1 MQNIITQPRKHKFIA
16 KLNCMVI
23 ATSLSLVAFSNTA
36 VAATYD
42 AFDSQQNSSNAQD
55 EFFSLDLDKKNL
67 SLEKSANDQSKLNEY
82 KQQYQD
88 ILQNIKQ
95 KQYTEADLKIKKLLK
110 ENPEIAEFYNLQAL
124 LAAQQK
130 DYGTA
135 KQSFNKALKLKPNN
149 QRSLFGLAM
158 LALEQQ
164 QLNEAEKLAN
174 EIITLNKKAAPA
186 YLIIA
191 NIAGKQNNLAKVE
204 RTLKLAYHNV
214 SGNINSEVS
223 IAANLGKLY
232 IIQNE
237 PQKFLDLA
245 QDLDRLHPDNSR
257 VLALLA
263 SAQISNNHAE
273 AATNTLQRLV
283 NKEKN
288 DAIHR
293 VQLAKLLLNQPGNET
308 KIIKLLD
315 EASAIAP
322 NNPRLMLQ
330 KSAFLIALKHY
341 DAAFQIALKL
351 DQSTPKSG
359 IGKILQGDIY
369 LAQKKLDFALGAY
382 QQAYNIK
389 KNNKVLNKI
398 VDIMLAQKDP
408 AAAIALLKKE
418 LNNNI
423 AAEFKLASVY
433 LQQKNF
439 PEAEKHY
446 LKILQTKPDNP
457 LILNNLAW
465 IYFQRNNPKAEE
477 TAKKAYTLAPKS
489 AAIMDTYGII
499 LVHNNRVKQGISLL
513 KQAASLAPNAYDI
526 QYHLAEAHVKNGDKQ
541 QAIQILSTLLN
552 IENNFSEKKA
562 ASTLLK
568 QLQSH

>member
-1 MQNIITQPRKHKFIA
+1 MQSIITLPHKHKFIA
-16 KLNCMVI
+16 KLNYLVI
-23 ATSLSLVAFSNTA
+23 ATSLLAFSSTIT
-36 VAATYD
+36 AATYD
-42 AFDSQQNSSNAQD
+42 AFDSQQNSNNTQD

-67 SLEKSANDQSKLNEY
+67 SLENNTNNQSKLNEY

-95 KQYTEADLKIKKLLK
+95 KQYTEADLKITKVLK
-110 ENPEIAEFYNLQAL
+110 ENPEVAEFYNLKAL

-130 DYGTA
+130 DYNTA
-135 KQSFNKALKLKPNN
+135 KQNFNKALKLKPNN
-149 QRSLFGLAM
+149 QRSLLGLAM
-158 LALEQQ
+158 LAIEEQ
-164 QLNEAEKLAN
+164 QLNEAEALAN
-174 EIITLNKKAAPA
+174 KIITINKKATPA

-191 NIAGKQNNLAKVE
+191 NIAGKQNNQAKVE
-204 RTLKLAYHNV
+204 STLKLAYHNV

-232 IIQNE
+232 IIQKE

-245 QDLDRLHPDNSR
+245 QDLDRQHPNSSR

-263 SAQISNNHAE
+263 SAQIANNHTE
-273 AATNTLQRLV
+273 AATKTLQRLTK
-283 NKEKN
+283 KEKN
-288 DAIHR
+288 DAVHR
-293 VQLAKLLLNQPGNET
+293 VQLAKLLLNKPSNES

-341 DAAFQIALKL
+341 DAAFKIALKL
-351 DQSTPKSG
+351 DQLTPKSG
-359 IGKILQGDIY
+359 VGQILQGDIY
-369 LAQKKLDFALGAY
+369 LAQKKLDLALGAY
-382 QQAYNIK
+382 QQAYGIK
-389 KNNKVLNKI
+389 KNNQVLNKI
-398 VDIMLAQKDP
+398 VDIMIVQKNS
-408 AAAIALLKKE
+408 ATAIDFLKKE

-433 LQQKNF
+433 LQHKNF
-439 PEAEKHY
+439 PAAEKHY
-446 LKILQTKPDNP
+446 LKILQTAPNNP

-489 AAIMDTYGII
+489 AAIIDTYGTI
-499 LVHNNRVKQGISLL
+499 LVSNNRLEQGISLL
-513 KQAASLAPNAYDI
+513 KQAISLAPNAPDI
-526 QYHLAEAHVKNGDKQ
+526 QYHLADAYTKNGNKQ
-541 QAIQILSTLLN
+541 QAIKVLKTIVNLDTNYSEKAAATALLN
-552 IENNFSEKKA
+552 
-562 ASTLLK
+562 
-568 QLQSH
+568 QLQGN